1 MRSMLSGLSAWWLPI
16 SMGKARSKNRL
27 AFESQKELLKKAV
40 CVSLEQNP
48 AVQRHL
54 KNGR

>member
-16 SMGKARSKNRL
+16 SMGKASSKNRL

-40 CVSLEQNP
+40 CKSLEQTP
-48 AVQRHL
+48 AVQQHL